1 MRGLHAGQTNDNG
14 GAGLGPKWQ
23 FGAEG
28 EVFATATSAV
38 AEALLENEARALQR
52 LDGDV
57 APRFIS
63 LTRSPEG
70 LTLTRTFVPG
80 PTLREVPH
88 SEWTELLS
96 DFGQKL
102 QVVHDAGLIHG
113 DIKSSNFVVTNRGL
127 VIIDWEHAMPIG
139 MDLASFPHRPVSLG
153 TSAPDMIWGR
163 GQAIPELDYYSLNK
177 LEEQCVGA
185 QAKS

>member
-1 MRGLHAGQTNDNG
+1 MHAGQTNDNG
-14 GAGLGPKWQ
+14 GAGPGPKWQ
-23 FGAEG
+23 FGAKG
-28 EVFATATSAV
+28 KVFATATSAV

-52 LDGDV
+52 LGGDV
-57 APRFIS
+57 APRFVS
-63 LTRSPEG
+63 LTRSSDG
-70 LTLTRTFVPG
+70 LTLTRSYVPG
-80 PTLREVPH
+80 PTLTEVPL
-88 SEWTELLS
+88 SEWAELLTG
-96 DFGQKL
+96 FRQKL

-139 MDLASFPHRPVSLG
+139 TDLASWPHRPVSLG

-163 GQAIPELDYYSLNK
+163 GQASPELDYYSLNK
-177 LEEQCVGA
+177 LEEHCAGA